1 MSVLTTKAMG
11 QVEIAPEDI
20 LVFPEGLFGFPDVRE
35 FTVLAEKGDSPFL
48 WLQSISD
55 PELAFVII
63 DPALFIS
70 DYMPQLAPGDLE
82 PLKTDSIA
90 DCEMYVIV
98 TIPEKNPERMTANLQ
113 GPVLLNKEE
122 RIGRQVIS
130 HHSKHFVRVQIL
142 QQVEG

>member
-20 LVFPEGLFGFPDVRE
+20 LTFPEGLFGFPDVRE

-48 WLQSISD
+48 WLQCVND

-70 DYMPQLAPGDLE
+70 DYTPQLAPGDLE
-82 PLKTDSIA
+82 LLQTKQID
-90 DCEMYVIV
+90 DCDMYVIV
-98 TIPEKNPERMTANLQ
+98 TIPEKHPEKMTANLQ
-113 GPVLLNKEE
+113 GPILLNKSKQ
-122 RIGRQVIS
+122 IGRQVIS